1 MGLRKMIFGDEGA
14 ATMAIAT
21 DQEVRE
27 LQRQLRDM
35 TGTANDR
42 GRQLDLAT
50 RRIEELQAQVE
61 GHRSQV
67 TARDWQLEQMRE
79 RARSVMGK
87 MRELTDPVQGMAVP
101 MGQMVELGM
110 GANVPRMTAVIRE
123 QETIQQLQEAGA
135 LPTEAEKDKP

>member
-1 MGLRKMIFGDEGA
+1 MGLRQMIFGDEGA

-110 GANVPRMTAVIRE
+110 GSNVPRMTAVIRE

>member
-1 MGLRKMIFGDEGA
+1 MGLRQMIFGDEGA